1 MSSETTNNG
10 TQFASRWGFILA
22 SIGSAVGMANVWG
35 FPAKVGQNGGGA
47 FIIIYLLFIV
57 LFGVVALSAEFAIG
71 RRTGSGT
78 VASYGA
84 AWASRNEKLRTP
96 GTILGWLPLA
106 GSMGIAL
113 GYACIIAYILKGLVD
128 SVTGTLLK
136 VDAGAWFDG
145 MAMTPFSVVPY
156 HVIVVVVTL
165 ATMLMGRGLCYV
177 ILQAQTKGPLP
188 ASYNWIGTGFLPTMR
203 IGEGTMNGGK
213 GIDALCLIVAAMLAV
228 LLVLNEIKS
237 IAAAK
242 KNNLP
247 VAPIWQTLLKNVV
260 IIGVILFFFYKLACY
275 NGIPVVLIL
284 MALIVAIYH
293 FITTKTVAGRQIYA
307 MGGNAK
313 AARLSGIDTKKV
325 FFWVYTNMGFLAAVA
340 GIVLSARNQ
349 SATPKAGD
357 GFEMDAIA
365 SCYIG
370 GAATSGGSGTI
381 VGAVIG
387 AFIMGILNNGMSLAG
402 YDTNVQKVVK
412 GLVLLGAVT
421 FDLVSKRKI
430 E

>member
-1 MSSETTNNG
+1 MANNTKKLTKKG
-10 TQFASRWGFILA
+10 SGLGQYGIMIMLVAVYVLFAIITDGKNLTPMNINNLIMQNGYVVILA
-22 SIGSAVGMANVWG
+22 TGMLLCVLTGNVDLGVGSVVASCGAVAGTLIVDFGWSSPMAMLG
-35 FPAKVGQNGGGA
+35 ALGVG
-47 FIIIYLLFIV
+47 LV
-57 LFGVVALSAEFAIG
+57 FGVFVGFF
-71 RRTGSGT
+71 
-78 VASYGA
+78 V
-84 AWASRNEKLRTP
+84 
-96 GTILGWLPLA
+96 
-106 GSMGIAL
+106 
-113 GYACIIAYILKGLVD
+113 AYIQIP
-128 SVTGTLLK
+128 
-136 VDAGAWFDG
+136 
-145 MAMTPFSVVPY
+145 PF
-156 HVIVVVVTL
+156 IVTL

-188 ASYNWIGTGFLPTMR
+188 ADYNWIGTGFLPVIR

-213 GIDALCLIVAAMLAV
+213 GMDLICLIVAVVISV
-228 LLVLNEIKS
+228 LLVLNEMKS
-237 IAAAK
+237 IATAK

-247 VAPIWQTLLKNVV
+247 VAPAWQTIAKNVV
-260 IIGVILFFFYKLACY
+260 IVGVVLFFFYKLSCY

-284 MALIVAIYH
+284 MGLIVAIYH
-293 FITTKTVAGRQIYA
+293 FITTKTVAGRQVYA

-325 FFWVYTNMGFLAAVA
+325 FFWVYANMGMLAAVA

-381 VGAVIG
+381 IGAVIG

-412 GLVLLGAVT
+412 GMVLLGAVT
-421 FDLVSKRKI
+421 FDLVSKRKKK
-430 E
+430 

>member
-1 MSSETTNNG
+1 MANNTKKLTKKG
-10 TQFASRWGFILA
+10 SGLGQYGIMIMLVAVYVLFAIITDGKNLTPMNINNLIMQNGYVVILA
-22 SIGSAVGMANVWG
+22 TGMLLCVLTGNVDLGVGS
-35 FPAKVGQNGGGA
+35 
-47 FIIIYLLFIV
+47 
-57 LFGVVALSAEFAIG
+57 VVASCGAVAGTLIVDFGWSTPMAMLGAIG
-71 RRTGSGT
+71 VGLIFGFF
-78 VASYGA
+78 VGFFV
-84 AWASRNEKLRTP
+84 
-96 GTILGWLPLA
+96 
-106 GSMGIAL
+106 
-113 GYACIIAYILKGLVD
+113 AYID
-128 SVTGTLLK
+128 IP
-136 VDAGAWFDG
+136 
-145 MAMTPFSVVPY
+145 PF
-156 HVIVVVVTL
+156 IVTL

-203 IGEGTMNGGK
+203 VGGGMVNGSK
-213 GIDALCLIVAAMLAV
+213 GVDGICLIVAVVLAV

-247 VAPIWQTLLKNVV
+247 VAPAWQTIAKNAVIVGVV
-260 IIGVILFFFYKLACY
+260 LFFFYKLACY

-284 MALIVAIYH
+284 MGVIVAIYH
-293 FITTKTVAGRQIYA
+293 FITTKTVAGRQVYA

-325 FFWVYTNMGFLAAVA
+325 FFWVYANMGMLAAVA

-381 VGAVIG
+381 IGAVIG

-402 YDTNVQKVVK
+402 YDTNVQKIVK
-412 GLVLLGAVT
+412 GCVLLGAVT
-421 FDLVSKRKI
+421 FDLLSKRKKK
-430 E
+430 